1 MPATFFDRQDEQ
13 SLLNGSVLETDT
25 DLQAILRKPADREP
39 FFCELEGPNG
49 RRLLVGLS
57 DDAGCVEYR
66 SDAGEPVRLRAV
78 ANGAGESEGHTEFLL
93 GGEPTSVPNRYRLPM
108 EALLETAG
116 VFLRTGGLN
125 SEVSWEAIRD

>member
-1 MPATFFDRQDEQ
+1 MLLSSGEPGMLICVETKIVYLSWPYLRCRLPSCLGLMYACIEQ

-66 SDAGEPVRLRAV
+66 SGC
-78 ANGAGESEGHTEFLL
+78 S
-93 GGEPTSVPNRYRLPM
+93 M
-108 EALLETAG
+108 
-116 VFLRTGGLN
+116 
-125 SEVSWEAIRD
+125 